1 MMLIAFNILAQSY
14 RSLFMEKDIYYFLG
28 LKKQKTK
35 KPKQNTL
42 GPKYLVERRH
52 VYQITTDILL
62 FIQYL
67 NKYL

>member
-1 MMLIAFNILAQSY
+1 MLIAFNILAQSY
-14 RSLFMEKDIYYFLG
+14 WSLFMEKDIYYFLG
-28 LKKQKTK
+28 LKKNKTK
-35 KPKQNTL
+35 QSKTPWDHL
-42 GPKYLVERRH
+42 WRGD